1 VAGRRGAASR
11 AARPSPRR
19 DPAPRRGELAGG
31 GGQRPAELVWSRG
44 RLVSG
49 LWRECVLLI
58 LLQSKDRFD
67 VCVFLTKEKGKK
79 LDSAFLVS
87 LLVI

>member
-19 DPAPRRGELAGG
+19 DPAPRRGELA

-79 LDSAFLVS
+79 LDYAFLVS